1 MHYFLLNITSKF
13 IQCFAPVQDANGMLQ
28 RWANFIGC
36 VFLFFF
42 CLFWILDLNFLITF
56 KKLLLYERLL
66 ISKKVTSIISLNVK
80 LWLDV
85 ILVVLTVM
93 IELSIVRKKIGY
105 H

>member
-28 RWANFIGC
+28 RWANFIGWI
-36 VFLFFF
+36 FF
-42 CLFWILDLNFLITF
+42 FWILDLNFLITF

-66 ISKKVTSIISLNVK
+66 VSKKVISIISLNVK

-93 IELSIVRKKIGY
+93 IELLIVRKKIGY